1 MAYIYSKTFKSQ
13 EDLDEQVSILQKY
26 SKELG
31 HPGMIGGELFEL
43 RLGNRHTPY
52 FYTYNSDLHI
62 DISKYKLKSIA
73 SNDGELYFGKFDIIS
88 RK

>member
-62 DISKYKLKSIA
+62 DISKYELMSI
-73 SNDGELYFGKFDIIS
+73 SSIDEDLYFGKFDIIS
-88 RK
+88 RN